1 MKWLSLGSS
10 FFRNLFRHKKAEQAL
25 DDEVSSYTELLVA
38 ENMKHGLTEQEAR
51 RAARLEMGGSSQIKE
66 EVRDI
71 RIGAWLLT
79 FLQDVRHGLRLL
91 RNQPLFTL
99 AAVLIFSIGIGANTT
114 IFSMVNGLLMRPVPV
129 PGSERL
135 AYLVQKRDHWRNSFS
150 YPDFEE
156 VRRQAGEAFS
166 DVAALRIF
174 QMDGLSVSG
183 KSQPIWTEY
192 VTSNFFSMLEIR
204 PAMGSLIPP
213 SENLKSKDPV
223 MVVSYSYWKNH
234 LGSDPKIVGQ
244 KATLNGTPVTIIGV
258 TPEGFTGLTPILE
271 TQGYLPLGM
280 YASTQRQ
287 QSKDDLAD
295 PRGDGVLVFARLRDG
310 ITLGKSQS
318 VLAVIAHRLAE
329 ENPATKKDLMIRAA
343 SLGSGMLSPDGS
355 NVLMAASILFFVL
368 SGLLLLLASANV
380 ANLLLVRAIG
390 RNREMAVRSALGAR
404 RFRLVRQVLAETLL
418 LGLLGCAGGAI
429 LGSVGS
435 SIISRLPL
443 QSDIPMVLDFHFDW
457 RVLTF
462 AVGAA
467 VFLTLVSGLVPA
479 LRAARVNLNDTL
491 RESSRSYSSHRQRF
505 RTFLVVAQVG
515 GSLMLLIVAGLF
527 VRSLHNVQNVDLGFD
542 PNHVINFGVDP
553 HTAGYDD
560 VRGREFYRELLE
572 RVRALPGVESAS
584 LAATIPMGPEDLG
597 AADLK
602 IEGYQEA
609 PGQSKPSAD
618 MNLVSSSYFQTMH
631 IPVVHGRDIQ
641 DTDTETSQR
650 VAIISEAM
658 AQTYWPGKDPIG
670 RTFTRSDVSG
680 GTWQVVGLAK
690 NIRKGLV
697 MAPISPAFYVPMAQD
712 YRSRQ
717 TLQVRTSATSSEVMS
732 QIIGLVHSMDATVP
746 VFDVRTM
753 TQALDS
759 PDGFLLF
766 RLAAVMAST
775 MGLMGLVLA
784 VVGVYGVI
792 SYSAAQR
799 THEIGIRV
807 ALGAQPVQVLKT
819 ILRQGVIIVLCGLAF
834 GILAAIAIAKLV
846 GSFLVDVSAVDPV
859 TYVGV
864 SLLLASVAL
873 LASFIPA
880 RRATRVDPMPALRC
894 E

>member
-10 FFRNLFRHKKAEQAL
+10 FFRNLFRRKQAEQSL
-25 DDEVSSYTELLVA
+25 DDEVSSYVELLVA
-38 ENMKHGLTEQEAR
+38 EKMKRGLTEQEAR
-51 RAARLEMGGSSQIKE
+51 RDARLEMGGSSQIKE
-66 EVRDI
+66 EVRNI
-71 RIGAWLLT
+71 RVGAWLFT
-79 FLQDVRHGLRLL
+79 FLQDIRHGLRLL

-135 AYLVQKRDHWRNSFS
+135 TYLIQKRDRWRNGFS

-174 QMDGLSVSG
+174 QMDGLSVNG

-192 VTSNFFSMLEIR
+192 VTSNFFSMLEVR
-204 PAMGSLIPP
+204 PAMGSLIP
-213 SENLKSKDPV
+213 SSQNLKSKDPV

-234 LGSDPKIVGQ
+234 LGGDPNIVGQ
-244 KATLNGTPVTIIGV
+244 KATLNGTLVTIIGV

-280 YASTQRQ
+280 YASTQPQ
-287 QSKDDLAD
+287 QNKDDLSD
-295 PRGDGVLVFARLRDG
+295 PRGDGVLVFARLQDG

-318 VLAVIAHRLAE
+318 VLAVIAHRLAA

-355 NVLMAASILFFVL
+355 NSLLAASILFFVL

-418 LGLLGCAGGAI
+418 LGLLGCAGGAV

-435 SIISRLPL
+435 SIISRVPL

-457 RVLTF
+457 RVFSF
-462 AVGAA
+462 AVGAG

-479 LRAARVNLNDTL
+479 LRAARVNLNDAL

-527 VRSLHNVQNVDLGFD
+527 VRSLHNVQNLDLGFD
-542 PNHVINFGVDP
+542 PGHVINFGVDP

-597 AADLK
+597 AELK

-609 PGQSKPSAD
+609 PGQPKPAAD

-631 IPVVHGRDIQ
+631 IPVVHGRHIQ

-658 AQTYWPGKDPIG
+658 AQTYWPGRDPIG
-670 RTFTRSDVSG
+670 RTFTRSGDPG
-680 GTWQVVGLAK
+680 HTWQVVGIVK
-690 NIRKGLV
+690 NIRKGLLMTPV
-697 MAPISPAFYVPMAQD
+697 SPALYVPMAQD

-717 TLQVRTSATSSEVMS
+717 TLQVRTSAISSEAIT

-766 RLAAVMAST
+766 RLAAAMASS
-775 MGLMGLVLA
+775 MGLLGLVLA

-799 THEIGIRV
+799 THEIGIRI
-807 ALGAQPVQVLKT
+807 ALGARPGQVLKT
-819 ILRQGVIIVLCGLAF
+819 ILRQGVMIVLCGLAF

-864 SLLLASVAL
+864 SALLASIAL

-880 RRATRVDPMPALRC
+880 WRATRVDPMLALRC